1 MPKTRFVVACSSLHL
16 LMASAAAAQFPIQTV
31 EVAGAYYAFAG
42 EDLDGLESAPRVQVS
57 VYGAT
62 RLALVGVTGTWGRGG
77 IEGFDESFEE
87 VGLGLALRRSFGTP
101 GSLGGFLGVHLGWT
115 RLSVELDPG
124 VEENGFTLGVSGGP
138 ELDVGGVR
146 VFLGGEVLWQTM
158 GDIRL
163 IEGAPI
169 GTGGDQG
176 WRLGGKLGIL
186 LGRIS

>member
-1 MPKTRFVVACSSLHL
+1 MSKRRSLAACTAL
-16 LMASAAAAQFPIQTV
+16 LLLVPSTGAAQLPLPAV
-31 EVAGAYYAFAG
+31 EVAGAYYAFTG
-42 EDLDGLESAPRVQVS
+42 EDLDGLEPAPRIQVS
-57 VYGAT
+57 LYGT
-62 RLALVGVTGTWGRGG
+62 TGLALVGVTGTWGRGG

-87 VGLGLALRRSFGTP
+87 VGLGLTLRRSFGAP
-101 GSLGGFLGVHLGWT
+101 GSLGAYAAVHAGWT

-124 VEENGFTLGVSGGP
+124 VEENGFTVGLSGGP

-146 VFLGGEVLWQTM
+146 VFLAGEVLWQTM
-158 GDIRL
+158 GDVRL

-186 LGRIS
+186 LGRVS

>member
-1 MPKTRFVVACSSLHL
+1 MSKLRSLAACATLTL
-16 LMASAAAAQFPIQTV
+16 LIPTVAAAQFPIQTV
-31 EVAGAYYAFAG
+31 ELAGAYYAFAG
-42 EDLDGLESAPRVQVS
+42 DDLDGLEAAPRVQAS
-57 VYGAT
+57 LYGAT
-62 RLALVGVTGTWGRGG
+62 RLSLVGLTGTWGRGG
-77 IEGFDESFEE
+77 IEGFDESYEE
-87 VGLGLALRRSFGTP
+87 FGLGLTLRRSFGSP
-101 GSLGGFLGVHLGWT
+101 GSLGAFLGVHLGWT

-124 VEENGFTLGVSGGP
+124 IEENGFTMGLSGGP

-146 VFLGGEVLWQTM
+146 IFLGGEVLWQTM

-176 WRLGGKLGIL
+176 WRLGGKLGVL